1 MAPVHLLW
9 ADDSTCSVAHLYSRT
24 GTGKHQPV
32 LWFGPSA
39 WRAVGKTEDV
49 SGFAGVEHRSLLVG
63 RSHRGPHY
71 TGGADVLG
79 LACHSRSAGSMYDGI
94 LVTIDGTVG

>member
-1 MAPVHLLW
+1 MSHL
-9 ADDSTCSVAHLYSRT
+9 S
-24 GTGKHQPV
+24 
-32 LWFGPSA
+32 FGPFLR
-39 WRAVGKTEDV
+39 RAVGTTEDV

-63 RSHRGPHY
+63 RSHRDPHY

-79 LACHSRSAGSMYDGI
+79 LAWHSRSPGSMYDGI